1 MPSAFTGGGL
11 FYVCHVKKIHRSM
24 RVAKEV
30 FDLRSWLCDLSGIRP
45 LKPPPILPMPESPRP
60 PFSPFHLL
68 LGAAALV
75 IVIGGL
81 KMAAPM
87 VVPFLLA
94 ITLATIFMPPLNWL
108 TRRRVPLPVA
118 MVLLS
123 LFLVMIWLPL
133 AAILGTSIDDFS
145 AALPGYQGRIQ
156 AMITSGA
163 DWLQD
168 KGIDAGR
175 SALQDMLNPA
185 AALGFARQI
194 GGGIGAA
201 LANFFLIFLTVVFIL
216 LEASGFPN
224 KVRMALGDRS
234 DVQSSFREFSERL
247 QEYLRIKTLVSLL
260 TGGTIAIW
268 LWLVGL
274 DFALLW
280 GVLAFLLNYVPNIG
294 SIIAA
299 VPAVLLAM
307 VALDPT
313 GVALVLAGFV
323 AANMVF
329 GNVVEPK
336 MMGKGLGLST
346 LVVFLSLVFWGWVLG
361 PVGMLLSGPL
371 TMAVKI
377 ALESDARTRW
387 FAVLLGP
394 GHVPSE
400 DPLLAQEK
408 EALQTAPAHDK
419 RTEPARA
426 EQPAGKDIA

>member
-1 MPSAFTGGGL
+1 
-11 FYVCHVKKIHRSM
+11 
-24 RVAKEV
+24 
-30 FDLRSWLCDLSGIRP
+30 
-45 LKPPPILPMPESPRP
+45 MPESPRT
-60 PFSPFHLL
+60 SPGPISLL
-68 LGAAALV
+68 LSAAALV

-81 KMAAPM
+81 KMAAPV

-94 ITLATIFMPPLNWL
+94 AMLATVLMPPLNWL
-108 TRRRVPLPVA
+108 TRRRVPLPLA

-123 LFLVMIWLPL
+123 FGLVLTWLPL
-133 AAILGTSIDDFS
+133 AAILGSSFDDFY
-145 AALPGYQGRIQ
+145 AALPGYQERVQ
-156 AMITSGA
+156 AMVISTTT
-163 DWLQD
+163 WLQG

-175 SALQDMLNPA
+175 TVVQDLLNPA
-185 AALGFARQI
+185 AALGFVRQI
-194 GGGIGAA
+194 GGGIGTA
-201 LANFFLIFLTVVFIL
+201 LANFFLIFLTVIFIM
-216 LEASGFPN
+216 LEASGFPE
-224 KVRMALGDRS
+224 KVRRALGDRT
-234 DVQSSFREFSERL
+234 DVQGSFHEFSQRL
-247 QEYLRIKTLVSLL
+247 QEYMRIKTVVSLL

-274 DFALLW
+274 DFPLLW

-313 GVALVLAGFV
+313 GVLLVLAGFV
-323 AANMVF
+323 VVNMVF

-377 ALESDARTRW
+377 AAESDARTRW

-394 GHVPSE
+394 GRETAETPS
-400 DPLLAQEK
+400 A
-408 EALQTAPAHDK
+408 AGG
-419 RTEPARA
+419 
-426 EQPAGKDIA
+426 QPAQVSDVLAKPDSAAPTASKDST

>member
-1 MPSAFTGGGL
+1 ML
-11 FYVCHVKKIHRSM
+11 V
-24 RVAKEV
+24 
-30 FDLRSWLCDLSGIRP
+30 
-45 LKPPPILPMPESPRP
+45 
-60 PFSPFHLL
+60 
-68 LGAAALV
+68 GAAALV
-75 IVIGGL
+75 ILIGGL
-81 KMAAPM
+81 KVAAPM

-94 ITLATIFMPPLNWL
+94 VTLATILMPPLNWL
-108 TRRRVPLPVA
+108 TRRRVPLPAA
-118 MVLLS
+118 MVLMS
-123 LFLVMIWLPL
+123 LLLVLTWLPL
-133 AAILGTSIDDFS
+133 AAILGASYDDFS
-145 AALPGYQGRIQ
+145 AALPGYQDRIQ
-156 AMITSGA
+156 AMVSSVA
-163 DWLQD
+163 DWLQG
-168 KGIDAGR
+168 KGFNAGR
-175 SALQDMLNPA
+175 SAVQELLDPA
-185 AALGFARQI
+185 AALGFVRQI
-194 GGGIGAA
+194 GGGIGTA
-201 LANFFLIFLTVVFIL
+201 LANFFLILLTVVFIL

-247 QEYLRIKTLVSLL
+247 QEYLRIKTMVSLL
-260 TGGTIAIW
+260 TGSTIAIW

-274 DFALLW
+274 DFPLLW

-329 GNVVEPK
+329 GNVVEPR

-394 GHVPSE
+394 GHRPAE
-400 DPLLAQEK
+400 DPSLARKKAILEK
-408 EALQTAPAHDK
+408 AQSRDKPAEPDRAAP
-419 RTEPARA
+419 T
-426 EQPAGKDIA
+426 AGKDSA

>member
-1 MPSAFTGGGL
+1 
-11 FYVCHVKKIHRSM
+11 
-24 RVAKEV
+24 
-30 FDLRSWLCDLSGIRP
+30 
-45 LKPPPILPMPESPRP
+45 MPESPRA
-60 PFSPFHLL
+60 SPGPISLL

-81 KMAAPM
+81 KMAAPV
-87 VVPFLLA
+87 VVPFLLSA
-94 ITLATIFMPPLNWL
+94 MLATVLMPPLNWL

-123 LFLVMIWLPL
+123 LGLVLIWLPL
-133 AAILGTSIDDFS
+133 AAILGSSFDDFYT
-145 AALPGYQGRIQ
+145 ALPGYQERVQ
-156 AMITSGA
+156 AMVGSATG
-163 DWLQD
+163 WLRGM
-168 KGIDAGR
+168 GIDTGR
-175 SALQDMLNPA
+175 TPVHDLLNPA
-185 AALGFARQI
+185 AALGVVRQI
-194 GGGIGAA
+194 GGGIGTA
-201 LANFFLIFLTVVFIL
+201 LANFFLIFLTVVFIM
-216 LEASGFPN
+216 LEASGFPE
-224 KVRMALGDRS
+224 KVRRALGDRT
-234 DVQSSFREFSERL
+234 DVQGSFHEFSQRL
-247 QEYLRIKTLVSLL
+247 QEYMRIKTVVSLL

-268 LWLVGL
+268 LWAVGL
-274 DFALLW
+274 DFPLLW

-313 GVALVLAGFV
+313 GVVLVLAGFV
-323 AANMVF
+323 VVNMVF

-377 ALESDARTRW
+377 AAESDARTRW

-394 GHVPSE
+394 GHDPAETPSAARRPSAPVS
-400 DPLLAQEK
+400 DMAAKPDSAVS
-408 EALQTAPAHDK
+408 TADK
-419 RTEPARA
+419 
-426 EQPAGKDIA
+426 DNI